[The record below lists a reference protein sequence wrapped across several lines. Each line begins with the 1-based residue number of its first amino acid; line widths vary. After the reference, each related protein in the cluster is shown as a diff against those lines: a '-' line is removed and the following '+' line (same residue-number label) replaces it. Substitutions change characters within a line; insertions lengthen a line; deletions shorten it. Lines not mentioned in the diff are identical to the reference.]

1 MKSEHAHMSGY
12 FQATCTF
19 SPYKIIKCKLI
30 CNKGMNKVV
39 VVVIASNIHRIP
51 DHMFDIPQT
60 MFQVLTISKIE
71 LSKNGKVYSEAVKRK
86 L

>member
-1 MKSEHAHMSGY
+1 
-12 FQATCTF
+12 
-19 SPYKIIKCKLI
+19 
-30 CNKGMNKVV
+30 MNKVV

-71 LSKNGKVYSEAVKRK
+71 LSKNGKVYSEAGKRK